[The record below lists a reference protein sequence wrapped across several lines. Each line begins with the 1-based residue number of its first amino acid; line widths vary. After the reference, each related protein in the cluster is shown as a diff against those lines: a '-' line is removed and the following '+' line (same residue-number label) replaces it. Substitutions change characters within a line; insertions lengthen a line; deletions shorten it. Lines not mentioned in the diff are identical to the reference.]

1 MPASISLVLLGC
13 LKCLCVIDLTFIIG
27 IFQKTLFSLRFSNF
41 AEYRI
46 FFSFQIFSL
55 FTFQMLFQKFP
66 IPSPA
71 LLPYPPTP
79 SSWAWC
85 SPVLGHIKC
94 IRPRGLMQQCLSLV
108 SDYRMEARLG
118 QSLDGPSFH
127 LSSKLCLC
135 NSFHGYFIPYSR
147 QE

>member
-46 FFSFQIFSL
+46 FFLFRYFLYLLFKCYPESSL
-55 FTFQMLFQKFP
+55 YP
-66 IPSPA
+66 PPA

-79 SSWAWC
+79 SSWPWC
-85 SPVLGHIKC
+85 SPVLGHIKW

-108 SDYRMEARLG
+108 ADYRMDARVG
-118 QSLDGPSFH
+118 QSLDGPCFH
-127 LSSKLCLC
+127 PSSNLCLC
-135 NSFHGYFIPYSR
+135 TSFIG
-147 QE
+147 